1 MKMKISDLIKFLEDI
16 KTKEGDLEI
25 LRDITYLDWDYDLCD
40 VEDLGNLCYL
50 ESAKEMEDG
59 LYDFEYHYEDP
70 DSKDFKRYLI
80 M

>member
-1 MKMKISDLIKFLEDI
+1 MKISDLIKHLEDL
-16 KTKEGDLEI
+16 KAKEGDLEI

-40 VEDLGNLCYL
+40 VEDPEGLFYV

-59 LYDFEYHYEDP
+59 LFDFEYHYENPDP
-70 DSKDFKRYLI
+70 KDFKRYLI